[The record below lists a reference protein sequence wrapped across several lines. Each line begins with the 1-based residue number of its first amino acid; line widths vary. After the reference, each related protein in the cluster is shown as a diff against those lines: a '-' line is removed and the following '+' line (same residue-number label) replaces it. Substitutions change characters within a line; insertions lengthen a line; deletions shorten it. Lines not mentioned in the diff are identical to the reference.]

1 MLIYSEQRL
10 VPTDVNMM
18 VLAGMGGYFYIHRA
32 LYDQAVVLDDIY
44 CDDHELLIKAV
55 TNREETRPDVEKFF
69 EEVPRPINIFAPYLL
84 LVKEEI
90 TDIIDMIGAIHAMSG
105 PINLRRMLKVPFE
118 MRNNPSFSLSIRDE
132 YQLAWDRFFLN
143 TTSYEDM
150 MNGAV
155 AVASNARVPMNGTNT
170 TTEPVEGELSNVG
183 DDGVEYA
190 DPLEALLYGCSDDI
204 FDLDEEDEEE
214 ESESVET
221 PVPVPEPE
229 PAPTTVVEE
238 VPVNKNKSGLE
249 LLSEGLV

>member
-18 VLAGMGGYFYIHRA
+18 VLAGMGGYFYVHRA
-32 LYDQAVVLDDIY
+32 LYDQAVILDDIY

-55 TNREETRPDVEKFF
+55 TNSENTRPDVERFF
-69 EEVPRPINIFAPYLL
+69 EELPRPINIFAPYLL

-90 TDIIDMIGAIHAMSG
+90 PDIIDMIGAIHAMSG

-132 YQLAWDRFFLN
+132 YQLAWDRFFLS

-155 AVASNARVPMNGTNT
+155 AFANNARTPMNGTNT
-170 TTEPVEGELSNVG
+170 STEPVEDELSNVG

-204 FDLDEEDEEE
+204 FDLDDTDEEE
-214 ESESVET
+214 TEDEVNEPEVT
-221 PVPVPEPE
+221 EEPAPEPE
-229 PAPTTVVEE
+229 PVVEE
-238 VPVNKNKSGLE
+238 APVKKNKTGLE